1 MLSIQLKKS
10 MILDGCCGFNSAF
23 MIMKMAKKI
32 RKTPEG
38 KLQAARGQARI
49 QDIKAIHTLTKKQKT
64 GWLIKVMKKQFN
76 LKVGTVLNFV

>member
-1 MLSIQLKKS
+1 

-38 KLQAARGQARI
+38 KLQAARGQTRI
-49 QDIKAIHTLTKKQKT
+49 QDIKAIHTLTKKQKNWVAYKGDEKT
-64 GWLIKVMKKQFN
+64 I
-76 LKVGTVLNFV
+76 